1 MTTKMLSSQ
10 HVEQIKASAPV
21 LAEKGEAITT
31 RFYEQM
37 FEAHPELLNIFNHR
51 NQKQGT
57 QPKALMQT
65 LYAAAVNIE
74 NLESLLPTVKK
85 IAHKH
90 VALQVVPEQYPI
102 VGHYLLKAMK
112 EELGEAASDELLE
125 AWGEAYEIV
134 ADIFID
140 AEKELYQETKDQPGG
155 WNGFRPFVVD
165 GITKESEGITS
176 FYFKPEDGE
185 TLPTFSPGQYI
196 TLRVL
201 LPDDQYTHLRHYSLS
216 DAPDKDHFRISV
228 KREASPDYPDGE
240 ISNFL
245 HDQLNVGDQISIS
258 APAGVFTAD
267 VNADDPIVLLGAG
280 IGQTPLI
287 SMAKGAL
294 EANPER
300 NIDFVYTT
308 KNEENHALLEEMNVL
323 NDQYENFRPH
333 VRYTETDAHVD
344 KELLHTII
352 EENDGQKFFLCG
364 PGTFT
369 ADMKD
374 ILEQDLGI
382 SEERIEREMFKP
394 FV

>member
-1 MTTKMLSSQ
+1 MTTALLSSQ
-10 HVEQIKASAPV
+10 HVEEIKASAPV

-31 RFYEQM
+31 RFYNQM
-37 FEAHPELLNIFNHR
+37 FEAHPELLNVFNHR

-112 EELGEAASDELLE
+112 DELGEAATDELLE
-125 AWGEAYEIV
+125 AWGEAYQIV
-134 ADIFID
+134 ADIFINV
-140 AEKELYQETKDQPGG
+140 EQELYQETKDQPGG
-155 WNGFRPFVVD
+155 WNGFRPFAVD
-165 GITKESEGITS
+165 GKNKESDDITS
-176 FYFKPEDGE
+176 FYFKPEDGGA
-185 TLPTFSPGQYI
+185 LPTFSPGQYI

-228 KREASPDYPDGE
+228 KRETSPKYPDGE

-245 HDQLNVGDQISIS
+245 HDQLEVGDQISIS
-258 APAGVFTAD
+258 APAGVFTTD
-267 VNADDPIVLLGAG
+267 VDAGHPMVLLGAG

-300 NIDFVYTT
+300 DIDFVYTA

-323 NDQYENFRPH
+323 NERYENFRPY
-333 VRYTETDAHVD
+333 VRYTETDAHID
-344 KELLHTII
+344 KEFLQTVID
-352 EENDGQKFFLCG
+352 ENDTQEFFLCG
-364 PGTFT
+364 PGSFT
-369 ADMKD
+369 ADMKE
-374 ILEQDLGI
+374 ILENDLYI
-382 SEERIEREMFKP
+382 SEEAIQREMFKP